1 MEDSEKTNPR
11 RCKQQ
16 TFEERYKQLN
26 DFKDNFGHCNVI
38 KNYSMDPSLV
48 NWCKNMRSYYNQIQR
63 GQKSNINLTQ
73 DQIARLEEIG
83 FKNLKSNDYG
93 RDNGR

>member
-1 MEDSEKTNPR
+1 M
-11 RCKQQ
+11 
-16 TFEERYKQLN
+16 
-26 DFKDNFGHCNVI
+26 
-38 KNYSMDPSLV
+38 